1 MNGNGNSITNGM
13 VSTGMIL
20 ESPKPILKTIEKKS
34 IRVLRPM
41 EYKAI
46 WNASKKFQN
55 QIVLDT
61 LLLTAGRITELKE
74 MQINRQWFDFTNN
87 SIHVKEHKIK
97 RMERGVL
104 DRYIHLSIKGSVVVQ
119 TFLHN
124 GFKIPSY
131 PTIQENLRRWAT
143 ASGISTESL
152 SAKTFR
158 KTYESWLVFSFPEK
172 SLSIL
177 QSTGHTQ
184 SVALSHYLNMPFTE
198 KDKLEMSEYVTGWL

>member
-1 MNGNGNSITNGM
+1 
-13 VSTGMIL
+13 
-20 ESPKPILKTIEKKS
+20 
-34 IRVLRPM
+34 M

-55 QIVLDT
+55 QIVLDCM
-61 LLLTAGRITELKE
+61 LLTAGRLTELRE

-104 DRYIHLSIKGSVVVQ
+104 DRYIHLSIKGSVIVQ